1 MIQVSTVL
9 KVCDKTGITSVKC
22 IKVLGNAK
30 NRIARIGD
38 VIVCAV
44 HRLNPKKF
52 HKVKLFKRK
61 KFLKGTLHRGL
72 IIRTCINFKRMSSIF
87 LRFNENSVVLVN
99 KRAVP
104 VSNRVYGPVLRE
116 LCMRLP
122 SLGCV
127 TRFMI

>member
-1 MIQVSTVL
+1 MIQVSSLL
-9 KVCDKTGITSVKC
+9 KVVDKTGITSVKC
-22 IKVLGNAK
+22 IKVLSTIK
-30 NRIARIGD
+30 NRIACIGD
-38 VIVCAV
+38 VIVCSV

-52 HKVKLFKRK
+52 QKVKLFKKK

-72 IIRTCINFKRMSSIF
+72 IIRSCVNFKRMSSIF
-87 LRFNENSVVLVN
+87 LKFNENSVVLVN
-99 KRAVP
+99 KRVVP

>member
-1 MIQVSTVL
+1 MIQVASLL
-9 KVCDKTGITSVKC
+9 KVVDKTGITSVKC
-22 IKVLGNAK
+22 IKVLSTIK
-30 NRIARIGD
+30 NRIANIGQ
-38 VIVCAV
+38 VIVVSV

-52 HKVKLFKRK
+52 QKVKLFKKK

-72 IIRTCINFKRMSSIF
+72 IIRSCVNFKRMSSIF
-87 LRFNENSVVLVN
+87 LKFNENSVVLVN

-127 TRFMI
+127 TRYMI

>member
-1 MIQVSTVL
+1 MIQVSSLL
-9 KVCDKTGITSVKC
+9 KVVDKTGITSVKC
-22 IKVLGNAK
+22 VKVLNTVK
-30 NRIARIGD
+30 NRIACIGD
-38 VIVCAV
+38 VIVVSV

-52 HKVKLFKRK
+52 HKVKLFKKK

-72 IIRTCINFKRMSSIF
+72 IIRSRVYFKRMSSIF

-99 KRAVP
+99 KRVVP
-104 VSNRVYGPVLRE
+104 VSNRVYGPVPRE

>member
-1 MIQVSTVL
+1 MIQVSSLL
-9 KVCDKTGITSVKC
+9 KVVDKTGITSVKC
-22 IKVLGNAK
+22 IKVLSTIK
-30 NRIARIGD
+30 NRIACIGD
-38 VIVCAV
+38 VIVV
-44 HRLNPKKF
+44 SVYRLNPKKF
-52 HKVKLFKRK
+52 QKVKLFKKK

-72 IIRTCINFKRMSSIF
+72 IIRSCVNFKRMSSIF

-99 KRAVP
+99 KRVVP

>member
-1 MIQVSTVL
+1 MIQVSTIL
-9 KVCDKTGITSVKC
+9 KVVDKTGITSVKC
-22 IKVLGNAK
+22 VKVLGNVK
-30 NRIARIGD
+30 NRIACIGD
-38 VIVCAV
+38 IIVVAV

-52 HKVKLFKRK
+52 QKVKLFKRK

-72 IIRTCINFKRMSSIF
+72 IIRSCINFKRMSSIY
-87 LRFNENSVVLVN
+87 LKFNENSVVLVN

>member
-1 MIQVSTVL
+1 MIQVCSLL
-9 KVCDKTGITSVKC
+9 KVVDKTGITSVKC
-22 IKVLGNAK
+22 IKVLNSVK
-30 NRIARIGD
+30 NRIAVIGN
-38 VIVCAV
+38 VVVVSV

-52 HKVKLFKRK
+52 HKVKLFKKK

-72 IIRTCINFKRMSSIF
+72 IIRSRVNFKRMSSVF
-87 LRFNENSVVLVN
+87 LRFDENSVVLVN
-99 KRAVP
+99 KRVVP
-104 VSNRVYGPVLRE
+104 VSNRVFGPVLRE

>member
-9 KVCDKTGITSVKC
+9 KVVDKTGITSAKC
-22 IKVLGNAK
+22 IKVLNTRK
-30 NRIARIGD
+30 NRIAFIGE
-38 VIVCAV
+38 VIIVAV

-52 HKVKLFKRK
+52 VKVKLFKKK

-72 IIRTCINFKRMSSIF
+72 IIRSCINFKRMTSVF
-87 LRFNENSVVLVN
+87 LKFNQNCVVFVN
-99 KRAVP
+99 RKVVP

-116 LCMRLP
+116 LCMWLP

-127 TRFMI
+127 SRFMI

>member
-1 MIQVSTVL
+1 MS
-9 KVCDKTGITSVKC
+9 SV
-22 IKVLGNAK
+22 
-30 NRIARIGD
+30 
-38 VIVCAV
+38 
-44 HRLNPKKF
+44 
-52 HKVKLFKRK
+52 
-61 KFLKGTLHRGL
+61 FLK
-72 IIRTCINFKRMSSIF
+72 
-87 LRFNENSVVLVN
+87 FNENSVVLVN

>member
-1 MIQVSTVL
+1 MIQVSSLL
-9 KVCDKTGITSVKC
+9 KVVDKTGITSVKC
-22 IKVLGNAK
+22 IKVLSTIK
-30 NRIARIGD
+30 NRIACIGD
-38 VIVCAV
+38 VIVVSV
-44 HRLNPKKF
+44 HRLNPRKF
-52 HKVKLFKRK
+52 QKVKLFKKK

-72 IIRTCINFKRMSSIF
+72 IIRSCVNFKRMSSIF
-87 LRFNENSVVLVN
+87 LKFNENSVVLVN
-99 KRAVP
+99 KRVVP

>member
-1 MIQVSTVL
+1 MIQVSSLL
-9 KVCDKTGITSVKC
+9 KVVDKTGITSVKC
-22 IKVLGNAK
+22 IKVLSTIK
-30 NRIARIGD
+30 NRIACIGD
-38 VIVCAV
+38 VIVV
-44 HRLNPKKF
+44 SVYRLNPKKF
-52 HKVKLFKRK
+52 QKVKLFKKK

-72 IIRTCINFKRMSSIF
+72 IIRSCVNFKRMSSIF
-87 LRFNENSVVLVN
+87 LKFNENSVVLVN
-99 KRAVP
+99 KRVVP